1 MRMEPKGLIVNRSLR
16 ALWSSLR
23 PLVLLLTIS
32 VLIVALLPSG
42 AIPAA
47 ARFLF
52 QSSVLPTPTP
62 QPPTPEPP
70 TPTLEPPTPEPPT
83 PTLEPPTAT
92 LEPPTATPEVPSPTP
107 EPPTATPEPAGPE
120 ATPTTEETAPEPT
133 APPEQPPEATPTSET
148 IHLPAVE
155 SGGEQPAEP
164 PPEAEQPPAPAEAE
178 QPPEA
183 PPDAPAPVEESDE
196 ANLARLIDSLAV
208 LLSYGWLACGVLLLL
223 AVPLGLFLFNRWGQ
237 RRRQA

>member
-1 MRMEPKGLIVNRSLR
+1 MEPKGLIVNPSLR

-32 VLIVALLPSG
+32 VLIVALLPNG

-47 ARFLF
+47 ARHLL
-52 QSSVLPTPTP
+52 QSSVETPPPDSPLPTPTP

-70 TPTLEPPTPEPPT
+70 TPTPEPPTPEPPT
-83 PTLEPPTAT
+83 PTLEPA
-92 LEPPTATPEVPSPTP
+92 TATPEVPSPTP
-107 EPPTATPEPAGPE
+107 EPATATPEPAPPE
-120 ATPTTEETAPEPT
+120 ATPTTEETAPDPT
-133 APPEQPPEATPTSET
+133 APPEQPPEATPTGET

-155 SGGEQPAEP
+155 SGGEPPAEP
-164 PPEAEQPPAPAEAE
+164 PPES
-178 QPPEA
+178 
-183 PPDAPAPVEESDE
+183 PAPVEESDD
-196 ANLARLIDSLAV
+196 ANLARLIDGLAV

>member
-1 MRMEPKGLIVNRSLR
+1 MEPKGLIVNRSLR
-16 ALWSSLR
+16 ALWRSSLR

-47 ARFLF
+47 ARHLF
-52 QSSVLPTPTP
+52 QSSVETPTSDSPLPTPTP
-62 QPPTPEPP
+62 EP
-70 TPTLEPPTPEPPT
+70 

-107 EPPTATPEPAGPE
+107 EPPMATPEPAPPE

-183 PPDAPAPVEESDE
+183 PPEAPAPVEESDE
-196 ANLARLIDSLAV
+196 ANLARLIDGLAV

>member
-1 MRMEPKGLIVNRSLR
+1 MNRSLR

-47 ARFLF
+47 ARHLF
-52 QSSVLPTPTP
+52 QSSVKTPTSDSPLPTPTP

-70 TPTLEPPTPEPPT
+70 TPTPEPPT
-83 PTLEPPTAT
+83 PEPPTAT

-107 EPPTATPEPAGPE
+107 ELPTATPEPAPPE

-133 APPEQPPEATPTSET
+133 APPEQPPEATPTGET

-155 SGGEQPAEP
+155 SG
-164 PPEAEQPPAPAEAE
+164 AEQPPAPAEAE

-183 PPDAPAPVEESDE
+183 PPEAPAPVEESDE
-196 ANLARLIDSLAV
+196 ANLARLIDGLAV

>member
-1 MRMEPKGLIVNRSLR
+1 MEPKGPILNRSLR

-32 VLIVALLPSG
+32 VLIVALLPNG

-47 ARFLF
+47 ARHLF
-52 QSSVLPTPTP
+52 QSSVETHTSDSPLPTPTP

-70 TPTLEPPTPEPPT
+70 TPTPEPPTPEPPT

-92 LEPPTATPEVPSPTP
+92 PEPPSPTTEPPTV
-107 EPPTATPEPAGPE
+107 TPEPAPPE
-120 ATPTTEETAPEPT
+120 ATPTTEEAAPEPT
-133 APPEQPPEATPTSET
+133 APPEQPPEATPTGET

-155 SGGEQPAEP
+155 GGGEQPGEP

-183 PPDAPAPVEESDE
+183 PPEAPAPVEESDE
-196 ANLARLIDSLAV
+196 ANLARLIDGLAV

-223 AVPLGLFLFNRWGQ
+223 AVPLGLILFNRWGR